1 MLNKTFNEYELRL
14 KKEVAFFKN
23 LISSENFLNGHFK
36 LNGYLTTNKVDIAID
51 LYELEYHAN
60 NDYYIYGDLI
70 QKVEY
75 SSFIPYYDNNDYDS
89 KISEIW
95 NIIDEEIWGHVN
107 FTISEK
113 GLDLGNI
120 NEFIYI
126 DFINIIS
133 YKASGKEIN
142 GQDKDFLEKQIEVYQ
157 NGGFPCGWKGYYP
170 EGKMVVF
177 IPN

>member
-1 MLNKTFNEYELRL
+1 M
-14 KKEVAFFKN
+14 
-23 LISSENFLNGHFK
+23 
-36 LNGYLTTNKVDIAID
+36 
-51 LYELEYHAN
+51 
-60 NDYYIYGDLI
+60 
-70 QKVEY
+70 
-75 SSFIPYYDNNDYDS
+75 
-89 KISEIW
+89 
-95 NIIDEEIWGHVN
+95 
-107 FTISEK
+107 
-113 GLDLGNI
+113 DLGNI

>member
-70 QKVEY
+70 MIMIVRFKKFGISLMKKYGDMLILQYQKKVW
-75 SSFIPYYDNNDYDS
+75 I
-89 KISEIW
+89 
-95 NIIDEEIWGHVN
+95 
-107 FTISEK
+107 
-113 GLDLGNI
+113 
-120 NEFIYI
+120 
-126 DFINIIS
+126 
-133 YKASGKEIN
+133 
-142 GQDKDFLEKQIEVYQ
+142 
-157 NGGFPCGWKGYYP
+157 
-170 EGKMVVF
+170 
-177 IPN
+177 